1 MKKHPDTN
9 TYMQDVFPE
18 WYWKKGLHDAHIIE
32 ITTQEFNYDPV
43 MHASN
48 YLEMS
53 IDASLA
59 LFDTTV
65 KAIKFFNCKVMTP
78 ELQIKDMWWVRDKLY
93 SLGEKYMLE
102 IDLMSSKSQ
111 YRFILRF
118 DYCKV
123 ER

>member
-1 MKKHPDTN
+1 
-9 TYMQDVFPE
+9 
-18 WYWKKGLHDAHIIE
+18 
-32 ITTQEFNYDPV
+32 

-118 DYCKV
+118 DYCEV